1 MEIDFGVIEFIIT
14 AVVFSTFGY
23 FITWADSKRLI
34 VAATI
39 ESLIDQGFL
48 KTTGTGDNCHLVKFP
63 EEE

>member
-1 MEIDFGVIEFIIT
+1 MEINFGVIEFIIT
-14 AVVFSTFGY
+14 AIVFSVFGY
-23 FITWADSKRLI
+23 FATWTDTKKEI

-63 EEE
+63 EE

>member
-14 AVVFSTFGY
+14 ASIFSVFGY
-23 FITWADSKRLI
+23 FAQWAESKKEI

-48 KTTGTGDNCHLVKFP
+48 KTTGTGDYCHLVKWS